1 MKRIHYLRLE
11 GMEDIWLCQGWL
23 QCNRS
28 KRTGIQSYRKEEKVV
43 SDKKNEDIRYKY
55 AESESNL
62 KKEISKLR
70 ENISDIKKKHSKE
83 ILNLEIEHFQVVT
96 RLLDRKLVE

>member
-1 MKRIHYLRLE
+1 M
-11 GMEDIWLCQGWL
+11 CQG
-23 QCNRS
+23 RS
-28 KRTGIQSYRKEEKVV
+28 KKTEIQSYRKEEKVV
-43 SDKKNEDIRYKY
+43 FDKKNEDIRYKY

-70 ENISDIKKKHSKE
+70 ENISDIKKKHSRE

-96 RLLDRKLVE
+96 RLLDRKLFE